1 MMMYIY
7 TRGPDDVANGFTTM
21 RHLGADQEYHIG
33 PSIAAPRAPREIT
46 DLLVVAAMALLH

>member
-1 MMMYIY
+1 MMYIY